1 MKDKHH
7 ILELPIDATEEQ
19 LRAQYKRL
27 VRIYHPDRFTNPHDK
42 AYVEQ
47 KLKEISEAY
56 HALLAEYQ
64 SGVHRTPSTPSQ
76 ASAVETP
83 GPILTSTPPKP
94 VTIPAVLDFG
104 ELTKGEHRSL
114 RFQVHNDGG
123 VAHNLQLHYSD
134 DQNWFKVTS
143 SRRFHSN
150 RPFPM
155 EFVVVA
161 DTGRL
166 QGGKTYHGWIQVEID
181 GEVTQLTVGAK
192 VKTRRL
198 VDFLSPRYALVF
210 SLLALFLLITQSRL
224 FELGLPMFLQ
234 SLKPLPTAELRVY
247 GLVAAS
253 TATVH
258 SSAMNTAIYSGQSAA
273 LSDRGTQSA
282 VALPIAQENSAS
294 TPTASPV
301 SISSLTPSFTRPVA
315 EQAVRGTT
323 AITST
328 VTPTRLTPTVQ
339 PANTDDEAVDI
350 RGRTKAQAS
359 ATAEFLLPPVES
371 LLHAATPDLT
381 PIQDDLTPSI
391 AVTSTVIYTTST
403 PLPASGVA
411 TTVSTPSIAPITS
424 THPSL
429 RATGAYSGAEL
440 SISTERVSVVSVI
453 TRGVTTT
460 KTSPVVVA
468 SLQPTQTIQPTVT
481 SNLRSQP
488 VATNTSMPTATLRP
502 TVTAT
507 RTATSQPTTTPTLPP
522 TVTET
527 ALPPATATL
536 TKTPHPTATETTAPT
551 ATATPTNTPQPTA
564 TETARPTAT
573 ATHTAT
579 PQSTAT
585 DTALPT
591 ATMTRTATSLPT
603 ATATPTAADT
613 VTPQPTATAT
623 ALPTATMTRTATSLP
638 TATATPTKT
647 PRPTATD
654 TVTPQPTATVT
665 ALPTATDTV
674 TSKPT
679 ATDTVLPT
687 ATATPTNTPRP
698 TATDTATAQPT
709 VTVTAVPTMTAT
721 RTVTPSPTA
730 TSIPTVVS
738 TTTPSQTPMP
748 AATKTSTR
756 LPTATR
762 TVTPSPTIV
771 STPSPTVTM
780 VTIPESES
788 GLATVLIP
796 SNYNVNARSQTSVNS
811 EVLEILKSGT
821 QWTAVGR
828 TIDSAWLMIRLR
840 GDQYA
845 WVFTSTVLTDPQQVA
860 QLPIIFSTST
870 PQ

>member
-64 SGVHRTPSTPSQ
+64 SGVHPTPSTPSQ
-76 ASAVETP
+76 ASAVETS
-83 GPILTSTPPKP
+83 GSILTSTPPKP
-94 VTIPAVLDFG
+94 VTIPTVLDFG

-143 SRRFHSN
+143 SRRLHSN

-192 VKTRRL
+192 VKTRRM

-224 FELGLPMFLQ
+224 FELGLPMFSQ
-234 SLKPLPTAELRVY
+234 SLKPLPTAELTVY
-247 GLVAAS
+247 GLVAAP

-258 SSAMNTAIYSGQSAA
+258 SSAMNTAIYSGQSAT
-273 LSDRGTQSA
+273 LSDRGTQSVA
-282 VALPIAQENSAS
+282 ALPIAQENSAS
-294 TPTASPV
+294 TPTSSPV

-315 EQAVRGTT
+315 EQAVGGTT

-371 LLHAATPDLT
+371 LLLAATPDLT

-403 PLPASGVA
+403 PFPASGVA
-411 TTVSTPSIAPITS
+411 TKVSTPIVSTPLITP
-424 THPSL
+424 TTTILPGL

-460 KTSPVVVA
+460 KTLPVVVA
-468 SLQPTQTIQPTVT
+468 SLQPTQTIQHTVT

-488 VATNTSMPTATLRP
+488 VATSTSMPTATLRP

-507 RTATSQPTTTPTLPP
+507 RTATPQPTATPTLPP
-522 TVTET
+522 TATDT

-579 PQSTAT
+579 LPPTAT

-591 ATMTRTATSLPT
+591 ATSTN
-603 ATATPTAADT
+603 
-613 VTPQPTATAT
+613 TPQPTATETT
-623 ALPTATMTRTATSLP
+623 A
-638 TATATPTKT
+638 
-647 PRPTATD
+647 PTATD
-654 TVTPQPTATVT
+654 TVTPKLTATDTALPTATAT
-665 ALPTATDTV
+665 STNTPHPTATDTV
-674 TSKPT
+674 TP
-679 ATDTVLPT
+679 
-687 ATATPTNTPRP
+687 
-698 TATDTATAQPT
+698 
-709 VTVTAVPTMTAT
+709 
-721 RTVTPSPTA
+721 
-730 TSIPTVVS
+730 
-738 TTTPSQTPMP
+738 
-748 AATKTSTR
+748 
-756 LPTATR
+756 
-762 TVTPSPTIV
+762 
-771 STPSPTVTM
+771 
-780 VTIPESES
+780 
-788 GLATVLIP
+788 
-796 SNYNVNARSQTSVNS
+796 
-811 EVLEILKSGT
+811 
-821 QWTAVGR
+821 
-828 TIDSAWLMIRLR
+828 
-840 GDQYA
+840 
-845 WVFTSTVLTDPQQVA
+845 
-860 QLPIIFSTST
+860 
-870 PQ
+870 